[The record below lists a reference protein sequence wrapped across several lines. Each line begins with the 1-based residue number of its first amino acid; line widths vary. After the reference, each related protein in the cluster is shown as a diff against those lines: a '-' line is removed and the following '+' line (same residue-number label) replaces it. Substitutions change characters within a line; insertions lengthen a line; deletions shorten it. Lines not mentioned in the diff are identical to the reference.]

1 MAVDD
6 ILNRGEKLDIHL
18 TLGSHSLALLD
29 RLADKYRCAPYR
41 ARKVT
46 LPGRWASSVC
56 IPLASR
62 HCREGVTCPLLASPV
77 VMVRVA
83 VVTVRGVAG

>member
-29 RLADKYRCAPYR
+29 SLADKYRCAR
-41 ARKVT
+41 
-46 LPGRWASSVC
+46 G
-56 IPLASR
+56 
-62 HCREGVTCPLLASPV
+62 
-77 VMVRVA
+77 A
-83 VVTVRGVAG
+83 VVEAMLAEYKDHDLARRVPAPQAGRKRANPGGGRPRAPR